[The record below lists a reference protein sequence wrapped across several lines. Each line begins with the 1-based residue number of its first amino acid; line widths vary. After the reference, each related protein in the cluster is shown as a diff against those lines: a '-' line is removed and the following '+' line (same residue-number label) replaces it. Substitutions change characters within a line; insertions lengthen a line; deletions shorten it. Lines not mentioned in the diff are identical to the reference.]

1 MSWEVPGM
9 SSQTWCFN
17 RGLARDL
24 LRRWWLLWAAYFALL
39 LLLFP
44 VTLMS
49 QVHNPYDPDLY
60 FNAAALSC
68 VKPGVLVT
76 AGAVLLAVMVA
87 FGWLYGSRSCYLMA
101 SLPVSRGALFFTL
114 VTVSLGLCLG
124 AVTLTALIS
133 FAIAVPSG
141 LVQSWAVGKWLGL
154 MLLGCLGFYGF
165 ALFCAMLTGN
175 LIVLPLIYVLLGCAA
190 VVVES
195 CLRHLMSYFIFGLP
209 VSGEKLSALSPFF
222 RTMTGLR
229 VSRVLDETMTAIP
242 DRYTIT
248 DEGTLAVYALCGAAL
263 IALSLLLF
271 RRRKMEHAGDTV
283 AYDVLRPIF
292 RLCMALG
299 CAIVL
304 PTAVFDA
311 LFNRSVFGT
320 PAAVLLGALSCV
332 GTFAGWYG
340 AEMIMRKSTAVFF
353 YGWKKLV
360 ILCAAIA
367 LFFIAGESDLFGF
380 ERRVPAAEEVQSVSF
395 NGLTLS
401 EPESIEHVLS
411 LHKSILSHK
420 SRHEHAQQASYF
432 IFSYTLADGREI
444 QRSYRIAIT
453 RDELLDPGSD
463 LNALNALFQTREAI
477 YARTLSSFP
486 LDELILTNGFI
497 EYEDAD
503 SGRYEAVNLS
513 GEEADRLLRE
523 AVLPDLEANRI
534 DRQYVFYPGVESY
547 TRGSSVSLYF
557 NAVSK
562 AAPRTGGQNT
572 LYISVQTDSLD
583 TVAYLKEHFGIEVI
597 ANGILHP
604 PGEYDLL
611 YGVALDYD

>member
-9 SSQTWCFN
+9 RLRTWSFN
-17 RGLARDL
+17 RGVARDV
-24 LRRWWLLWAAYFALL
+24 LRRWWLLWAAYFAL

-68 VKPGVLVT
+68 VKPCLLIT

-87 FGWLYGSRSCYLMA
+87 FGWLYDSRNCYLMA
-101 SLPVSRGALFFTL
+101 SLPISRESLFVTGAA
-114 VTVSLGLCLG
+114 VSLGLCLG
-124 AVTLTALIS
+124 AITLTALLT

-141 LVQSWAVGKWLGL
+141 LVQGWAVGKWLGL
-154 MLLGCLGFYGF
+154 MMLGCVGFYGF

-175 LIVLPLIYVLLGCAA
+175 LLVLPLIYVLLGCAA
-190 VVVES
+190 VVVEN

-209 VSGEKLSALSPFF
+209 VSAEKLSALSPFF
-222 RTMTGLR
+222 RVLTGLR
-229 VSRVLDETMTAIP
+229 VGRVLDETMTAIP

-248 DEGTLAVYALCGAAL
+248 DEGTLAVYALCGAVL
-263 IALSLLLF
+263 IVLSLLLF

-299 CAIVL
+299 CTIVL

-311 LFNRSVFGT
+311 LFNRSVFGA
-320 PAAVLLGALSCV
+320 PAAALLGALSCV
-332 GTFAGWYG
+332 SAFAGWYG

-353 YGWKKLV
+353 TGWKKLAL
-360 ILCAAIA
+360 LCAAIA
-367 LFFIAGESDLFGF
+367 LFFLAGENDLFGF
-380 ERRVPAAEEVQSVSF
+380 ERRVPAAEEVEAVHF

-401 EPESIEHVLS
+401 EAESIERVRA
-411 LHKSILSHK
+411 LHESILSHK
-420 SRHEHAQQASYF
+420 ARHEHAQQASYF
-432 IFSYTLADGREI
+432 IFSYALADGREMN
-444 QRSYRIAIT
+444 RSYRIAIT
-453 RDELLDPGSD
+453 RDELLDPDSD

-477 YARTLSSFP
+477 YERTLSHFP

-497 EYEDAD
+497 EYEDPD
-503 SGRYEAVNLS
+503 DERYEAVNLS
-513 GEEADRLLRE
+513 GEEAEGLLRG

-562 AAPRTGGQNT
+562 AAPRTGGQYT

-583 TVAYLKEHFGIEVI
+583 TVAYLKEHFGIEVV
-597 ANGILHP
+597 ANGVLHP
-604 PGEYDLL
+604 PEEYDLL